1 MFPTGLSSPNPPPP
15 PTQEARPA
23 SADVK
28 GDSGS
33 ITSPKKR
40 KINGSEREESAD
52 TISASSP
59 PKTLFPSSSSSSA
72 SSTPLHIQKKLRF
85 EDSVDFIG
93 LDVKMAEE
101 AAAAAA
107 AAASCSNNKSKA
119 VFLTVGVGHHANGL
133 SKTAGSGTFS
143 NSKPGASKKL
153 VIKNFKGSPHSV
165 WCPMWPLD
173 EDIVSR
179 GCRDPRCSPPQK
191 LVSQ

>member
-1 MFPTGLSSPNPPPP
+1 MPFFMFPTGLSSPNPPPP

-40 KINGSEREESAD
+40 KINGSERGESAD
-52 TISASSP
+52 TISSSP
-59 PKTLFPSSSSSSA
+59 PKTLLPSSSSSS

-101 AAAAAA
+101 AAAAA
-107 AAASCSNNKSKA
+107 SCSHNKSKA
-119 VFLTVGVGHHANGL
+119 VFLTVGMGHHANGL

-153 VIKNFKGSPHSV
+153 VIKNFKGNLHFVCCPLRPSV
-165 WCPMWPLD
+165 
-173 EDIVSR
+173 
-179 GCRDPRCSPPQK
+179 
-191 LVSQ
+191 

>member
-1 MFPTGLSSPNPPPP
+1 MLPFFMFPTGLSSPNPPPP
-15 PTQEARPA
+15 PTQEARPT

-40 KINGSEREESAD
+40 KINGSERGESAD
-52 TISASSP
+52 NI
-59 PKTLFPSSSSSSA
+59 SSSSSSSS

-107 AAASCSNNKSKA
+107 ASCSNNKSKA
-119 VFLTVGVGHHANGL
+119 VFLSVGMGHHANGL
-133 SKTAGSGTFS
+133 SKPAGSGTFS
-143 NSKPGASKKL
+143 SSKPGASKKL
-153 VIKNFKGSPHSV
+153 VIKNFKGSPHFVWVSCAPSV
-165 WCPMWPLD
+165 SD
-173 EDIVSR
+173 S
-179 GCRDPRCSPPQK
+179 
-191 LVSQ
+191 SQ